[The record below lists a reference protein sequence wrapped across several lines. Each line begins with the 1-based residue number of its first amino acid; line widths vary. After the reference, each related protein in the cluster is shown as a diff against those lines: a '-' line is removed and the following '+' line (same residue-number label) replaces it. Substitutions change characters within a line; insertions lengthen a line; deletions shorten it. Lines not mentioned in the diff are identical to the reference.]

1 MQNLMN
7 RAALLGA
14 LLLASTLAHAQFA
27 WIDEKG
33 IRHYSD
39 QPPPTNIPDSKIL
52 KTPRG
57 MAQPAAAPAQ
67 DGAAAAAP
75 MPPTKMPP
83 TLAEREADYAKRKAQ
98 AADSATKAAAEKQVA
113 DAKQARCGTAAKNK
127 AQLGSGQRVIT
138 SKNADMSEAEKA
150 RELAN
155 ANAILKECQ

>member
-1 MQNLMN
+1 MHTLMN

-39 QPPPTNIPDSKIL
+39 QPPPTNTPASKVL
-52 KTPRG
+52 KAPRG
-57 MAQPAAAPAQ
+57 MAQPAAAP

-75 MPPTKMPP
+75 MPPAKMPP

-98 AADSATKAAAEKQVA
+98 AADSASKAAAEKQVA

-127 AQLGSGQRVIT
+127 AQLASGQRVIT

>member
-57 MAQPAAAPAQ
+57 MAQPAAAP
-67 DGAAAAAP
+67 DGAAPAAP
-75 MPPTKMPP
+75 TLPAKMSP
-83 TLAEREADYAKRKAQ
+83 TLAEREADYVKRKAQ
-98 AADSATKAAAEKQVA
+98 AADSASKAAAEKQVA
-113 DAKQARCGTAAKNK
+113 DAKQARCSTAAKNK

-138 SKNADMSEAEKA
+138 SKNVDMSAADKA

-155 ANAILKECQ
+155 ADSILKECQ